1 MPYDM
6 PMGNFESRA
15 IVSTSRLLTAVLN
28 VCQKVSADSAPV
40 SSRSKEKVVKVFI
53 VIQSGLILKRKVNF
67 GDAQKVRDCV
77 GLSVG
82 GFCFFGLCEEKW
94 SCNGGGFKRAR
105 GRS

>member
-6 PMGNFESRA
+6 PIGNFESRA

-28 VCQKVSADSAPV
+28 VCQKVSAEPAPV
-40 SSRSKEKVVKVFI
+40 SSRSKERVVMVFI
-53 VIQSGLILKRKVNF
+53 VIQSAANTKTKGTFWRCT
-67 GDAQKVRDCV
+67 KVRDCV

-82 GFCFFGLCEEKW
+82 GFCFSGLCEEKW
-94 SCNGGGFKRAR
+94 SCNGDGFRRAR